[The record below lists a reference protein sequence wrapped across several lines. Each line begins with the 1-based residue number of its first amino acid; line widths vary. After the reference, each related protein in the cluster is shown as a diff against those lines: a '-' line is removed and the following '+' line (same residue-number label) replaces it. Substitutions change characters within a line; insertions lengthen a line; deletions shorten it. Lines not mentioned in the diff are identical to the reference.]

1 MSFIYLQD
9 KQVFLSI
16 DFYLVIDMIKNHD
29 KNQSLKFHSFK
40 RLSKLINEKT
50 AKSDFLEKKNSA
62 KN

>member
-29 KNQSLKFHSFK
+29 KNQSLKFFQ
-40 RLSKLINEKT
+40 KT
-50 AKSDFLEKKNSA
+50 IKIDK
-62 KN
+62 